1 MLVVLPLQF
10 EQHQVGALRAA
21 DQPEDVQAGVS
32 GGGVEVAEPHLHA
45 VVLQVRDAGEST
57 HTVRGCLTHTHRQ
70 GTVSQR
76 QGTVSH
82 TDRQGT
88 VSQTVW
94 GLSHSVK
101 GLSHSV
107 RGLSH
112 TQTVRGLSH
121 RPSGAV
127 SQHQGLSHSIRGC
140 LTASGDCLTASGT
153 VSQTVWGL
161 SHCCL
166 HSFTLH
172 LGRLADSFIQSDL
185 Q

>member
-57 HTVRGCLTHTHRQ
+57 HTVRGCLTHTQRQ

-88 VSQTVW
+88 VSHTDRQGTV
-94 GLSHSVK
+94 S
-101 GLSHSV
+101 
-107 RGLSH
+107 
-112 TQTVRGLSH
+112 QTVRGCLTA
-121 RPSGAV
+121 SGTV
-127 SQHQGLSHSIRGC
+127 SQHQGLSHS
-140 LTASGDCLTASGT
+140 
-153 VSQTVWGL
+153 VWGL
-161 SHCCL
+161 SHSVRDCL
-166 HSFTLH
+166 TDRLGTVSLLSTLIYITFRAFSR
-172 LGRLADSFIQSDL
+172 LFYPKRLTISTFVRGR
-185 Q
+185 